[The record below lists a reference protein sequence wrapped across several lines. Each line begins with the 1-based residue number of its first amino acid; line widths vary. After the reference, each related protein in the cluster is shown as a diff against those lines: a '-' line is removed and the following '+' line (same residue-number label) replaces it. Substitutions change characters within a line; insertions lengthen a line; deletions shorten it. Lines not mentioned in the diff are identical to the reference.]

1 MTRAARTTLATSAAL
16 AACLAVLPAAAVAG
30 SYVVS
35 ACSPSASAGLW
46 APVNTFPASWQTG
59 NLCGGP
65 QIGPVDGENEGGLY
79 AQDVLMSPTNMPDG
93 SHAGWTFT
101 APAGTT
107 ITAISYYRTL
117 AASGDRNVS
126 SGLVTA
132 EGTVLDYCRIE
143 IPIGS
148 PSECYKPN
156 NQAPHVFSGLGTSR
170 LFLGVMCRFVT
181 GTGCGAGG
189 TIHGA
194 RAVLYSARVT
204 LTEGSAPTVADV
216 AGPLW
221 GSGIVSGVVPVT
233 FTASDATGIQEQ
245 FVRSD
250 SGATLISVPQ
260 ACDFTLAQPCPQQP
274 AGSLSVDTR
283 RVADG
288 PHTFSLV
295 ATDAAGNSQVV
306 TSPTVVVDNNG
317 PPPPVSFTATP
328 KGAGSNVIALA
339 WRNPTGAPAPI
350 TAAQMQLC
358 ETSCPAAV
366 TVGST
371 GAAQIIAPRPGLYTV
386 RLWLLDA
393 HGKGGSHNAAL
404 ATITVPAPG
413 AGADSSSSERTR
425 IKAVL
430 RGRQLRVSGSIAR
443 TGRVRVSWR
452 SKVGKRTVGAG
463 SRMVMIRANK
473 LVATFTLSARA
484 RRASTTRI
492 AVRAGTRI
500 VAQARARRA

>member
-1 MTRAARTTLATSAAL
+1 MIRAAVRALAITAAT
-16 AACLAVLPAAAVAG
+16 AACLVLLPATAVAG

-46 APVNTFPASWQTG
+46 APVNTFPASWETG

-65 QIGPVDGENEGGLY
+65 QIGPVDGANQGGLY

-93 SHAGWTFT
+93 SYAGWTFT
-101 APAGTT
+101 APSGTA
-107 ITAISYYRTL
+107 ISGISYYRTL
-117 AASGDRNVS
+117 AAHGDRDMMA
-126 SGLVTA
+126 GLITA
-132 EGTVLDYCRIE
+132 DGTVLEQCTIE
-143 IPIGS
+143 IPLGS
-148 PSECYKPN
+148 PIDCYKPN
-156 NQAPHVFSGLGTSR
+156 NQAPAVFGGLNTSR
-170 LFLGVMCRFVT
+170 LFVGVQCRVVVFPSS
-181 GTGCGAGG
+181 GGCAAGA

-194 RAVLYSARVT
+194 RAVVYSARVT
-204 LTEGSAPTVADV
+204 LTESSAPTLAGV

-221 GSGIVSGVVPVT
+221 STGIVSGVVPVT

-245 FVRSD
+245 LVRSD

-328 KGAGSNVIALA
+328 KGGGSNVIALA

-358 ETSCPAAV
+358 ETACPAAV

-371 GAAQIIAPRPGLYTV
+371 GAAQITAPGPGLYTV

-393 HGKGGSHNAAL
+393 QGKGGSHNAAL
-404 ATITVPAPG
+404 ATITVPAAG
-413 AGADSSSSERTR
+413 AGASSKRAKIT
-425 IKAVL
+425 AVL
-430 RGRQLRVSGSIAR
+430 RGRRLRVSGSIAR
-443 TGRVRVSWR
+443 SGRVRVSWR

-463 SRMVMIRANK
+463 SRMVTIRANK
-473 LVATFTLSARA
+473 LTATFALSARA
-484 RRASTTRI
+484 RRGTTRI

>member
-1 MTRAARTTLATSAAL
+1 MTRAARNALAMIAAI
-16 AACLAVLPAAAVAG
+16 AACLALLPATAVAG

-46 APVNTFPASWQTG
+46 TPVNTFPNSWQTG

-65 QIGPVDGENEGGLY
+65 QIGPVDGANQGGLY
-79 AQDVLMSPTNMPDG
+79 AQDILMSPTNMPDG
-93 SHAGWTFT
+93 SYAGWTLT
-101 APAGTT
+101 APQGAT
-107 ITAISYYRTL
+107 ITAVSYYRTL
-117 AASGDRNVS
+117 AAHSDRDMMA
-126 SGLVTA
+126 GLITA
-132 EGTVLDYCRIE
+132 EGTVLEQCTIE
-143 IPIGS
+143 IPLGS
-148 PSECYKPN
+148 PIDCYKPN
-156 NQAPHVFSGLGTSR
+156 SQAPTMFSGLNTAS
-170 LFLGVMCRFVT
+170 LFLGVKCRVVVLPSS
-181 GTGCGAGG
+181 GGCGAGG
-189 TIHGA
+189 TIHHA

-204 LTEGSAPTVADV
+204 LTESSAPTLADV

-233 FTASDATGIQEQ
+233 FTATDATGIQEQ
-245 FVRSD
+245 LVRSD
-250 SGATLISVPQ
+250 SRATLIAVPQ
-260 ACDFTLAQPCPQQP
+260 ACDFMLAQPCPQQP

-283 RVADG
+283 RVSDG

-295 ATDAAGNSQVV
+295 VTDAAGNSQVV
-306 TSPTVVVDNNG
+306 TSPTVVVDNDG

-328 KGAGSNVIALA
+328 KGGGSNVIALA
-339 WRNPTGAPAPI
+339 WRNPTGAPVPI
-350 TAAQMQLC
+350 TAAQLQLC
-358 ETSCPAAV
+358 ESSCPAAV

-371 GAAQIIAPRPGLYTV
+371 GAAQITAPGPGLYTV

-404 ATITVPAPG
+404 ATTTIPAAG
-413 AGADSSSSERTR
+413 AGSSSKRTR

-430 RGRQLRVSGSIAR
+430 RGRRLRVSGSIAR

-452 SKVGKRTVGAG
+452 SKVGNRTVGAG
-463 SRMVMIRANK
+463 SRMVTIRAHT
-473 LVATFTLSARA
+473 LTATFALSSRA
-484 RRASTTRI
+484 RRGTTRI